1 MSGALNGFN
10 YWRKKDL
17 TSPMTTDFAQPA
29 TEALVQAVAERLRE
43 RNFEAIIVATGAD
56 AKAAVMERIP
66 EGAEIH
72 SGKSKTL
79 EDIGV
84 FAELMGSDRY
94 DFVRK
99 RTSKMDRKTQA
110 REIRKLGAAPD
121 VMLGSVQ
128 AVTEAGQL
136 VVASASGS
144 QIGPYASGAGTLI
157 LVVGSQKIVPD
168 LDTAIRRITDHVQ
181 PYEDA
186 RLREQMGMGTKLTRI
201 LILERDYSPGR
212 TTVVLVREPVGF

>member
-1 MSGALNGFN
+1 MS
-10 YWRKKDL
+10 
-17 TSPMTTDFAQPA
+17 TTTTDFAQPA
-29 TEALVQAVAERLRE
+29 SEAMLQTVAERLRE
-43 RNFEAIIVATGAD
+43 RNFEVIIVATGAD

-84 FAELMGSDRY
+84 FAELMASDRY

-99 RTSKMDRKTQA
+99 RTSRMDRKTQA
-110 REIRKLGAAPD
+110 REIRKLGASPD

-128 AVTEAGQL
+128 ALTEAGQL

>member
-1 MSGALNGFN
+1 MS
-10 YWRKKDL
+10 
-17 TSPMTTDFAQPA
+17 TMTTDFTQPA
-29 TEALVQAVAERLRE
+29 SEAMLQTVAERLRE
-43 RNFEAIIVATGAD
+43 RNFETIIVATGAD
-56 AKAAVMERIP
+56 AKTALMERIP
-66 EGAEIH
+66 DGVEVH

-99 RTSKMDRKTQA
+99 RTSKMDRKTQM
-110 REIRKLGAAPD
+110 REIRKLGASPD

-128 AVTEAGQL
+128 ALTEAGQL
-136 VVASASGS
+136 LVASASGS
-144 QIGPYASGAGTLI
+144 QIGPYASGAETLI

-168 LDTAIRRITDHVQ
+168 LDTAMRRITEHVQ

-186 RLREQMGMGTKLTRI
+186 RLREQLGIGTKLTRI
-201 LILERDYSPGR
+201 LILERDFNPGR

>member
-1 MSGALNGFN
+1 MAVVLEGFN
-10 YWRKKDL
+10 YWSQKDL
-17 TSPMTTDFAQPA
+17 TSPKTTDFAQSA
-29 TEALVQAVAERLRE
+29 SEAMLQAVAERLRE
-43 RNFEAIIVATGAD
+43 RNFETIIVATGAE

-66 EGAEIH
+66 DGVEVH

-84 FAELMGSDRY
+84 FAELMASDRF

-110 REIRKLGAAPD
+110 REVRKLGAAPD

-128 AVTEAGQL
+128 ALTEAGQL

-144 QIGPYASGAGTLI
+144 QIGPYAS
-157 LVVGSQKIVPD
+157 
-168 LDTAIRRITDHVQ
+168 
-181 PYEDA
+181 
-186 RLREQMGMGTKLTRI
+186 
-201 LILERDYSPGR
+201 
-212 TTVVLVREPVGF
+212 

>member
-1 MSGALNGFN
+1 MS
-10 YWRKKDL
+10 
-17 TSPMTTDFAQPA
+17 TTTTDFAQPA
-29 TEALVQAVAERLRE
+29 SEALLQTVAERLRE
-43 RNFEAIIVATGAD
+43 RNFEVIIVATGAD

-84 FAELMGSDRY
+84 FAELMASDRY

-110 REIRKLGAAPD
+110 REIRKLGASPD

-128 AVTEAGQL
+128 ALTEAGQL

-186 RLREQMGMGTKLTRI
+186 RLREQMGIGTKLTRI
-201 LILERDYSPGR
+201 LILERDFNPGR

>member
-1 MSGALNGFN
+1 
-10 YWRKKDL
+10 
-17 TSPMTTDFAQPA
+17 MTIPTTTEFAQPA
-29 TEALVQAVAERLRE
+29 SEAMLQTVAQRLRE

-66 EGAEIH
+66 DGAEVH

-84 FAELMGSDRY
+84 FAELMASDRY

-128 AVTEAGQL
+128 ALTEAGQL

-186 RLREQMGMGTKLTRI
+186 RLREQMGIGTKLTRI
-201 LILERDYSPGR
+201 LILERDFNPGR
-212 TTVVLVREPVGF
+212 TTVVLVMEPVGF